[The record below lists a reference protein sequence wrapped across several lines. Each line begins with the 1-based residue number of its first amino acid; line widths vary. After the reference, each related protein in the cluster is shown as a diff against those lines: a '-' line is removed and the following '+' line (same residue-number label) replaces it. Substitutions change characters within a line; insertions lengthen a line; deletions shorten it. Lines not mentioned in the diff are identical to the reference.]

1 MKRPQLRTVL
11 LAITA
16 LGLLVWGA
24 AVTIP
29 NSFADGDV
37 ISAAKMNANFAAVKA
52 AVDTNESAVASLQTA
67 QPGAAQVL
75 GTTAVTSVGT
85 TLSSVL
91 SLDVTAPAAG
101 YVVVTAAG
109 EAQLIHTS
117 GTATNIDELGI
128 GPSATSLPTIDQVDI
143 QMPSAAASGIY
154 DQAFSVTRVFP
165 VSAGTTTFYLD
176 AVKSAGGSINLNN
189 MRMTAIYLPTAAG
202 TVATTGLQ
210 AAGLGAEAGPH

>member
-29 NSFADGDV
+29 NSFSDGDV
-37 ISAAKMNANFAAVKA
+37 ISAGEMNANFAAVKT
-52 AVDTNESAVASLQTA
+52 AVDANESAVAALQTA

-75 GTTAVTSVGT
+75 GTTATTTVDT

-91 SLDVTAPAAG
+91 SLDVAAPATG
-101 YVVVTAAG
+101 YAVVTAAG
-109 EAQLIHTS
+109 EAELIHTS
-117 GTATNIDELGI
+117 GTATYINQLGVA
-128 GPSATSLPTIDQVDI
+128 PNPTSLPTIDEVDI
-143 QMPSAAASGIY
+143 EIPSGAASGIY
-154 DQAFSVTRVFP
+154 RQAFSVTRVFP
-165 VSAGTTTFYLD
+165 LSAGTTTFYLD
-176 AVKSAGGSINLNN
+176 AVKGAGGTIYLNN

-202 TVATTGLQ
+202 TVATSGLQ